1 MMPGEGWPNW
11 RADYSSE
18 AILATEPLLLVRG
31 DPTRD
36 ILQTRDIVGVW
47 KGGVAADREG
57 YRTELQKG
65 KNQIQK

>member
-1 MMPGEGWPNW
+1 M
-11 RADYSSE
+11 
-18 AILATEPLLLVRG
+18 RG

-36 ILQTRDIVGVW
+36 ILQTRDIVCVW
-47 KGGVAADREG
+47 KGGVAADRED